1 MPRDEITSIVKRNA
15 VPSTFPKERGGE
27 RAYSARRGFRGVV
40 WYVFLETGFLDTARA
55 TTNMVGKATEP
66 LFN

>member
-1 MPRDEITSIVKRNA
+1 VPSDEITSIVKGTI

-40 WYVFLETGFLDTARA
+40 WYVFLEIPFLNIESILKD
-55 TTNMVGKATEP
+55 VQV
-66 LFN
+66 L